1 MKRVYLIGSAMAAGI
16 AFAAAS
22 EGGIGGLAK
31 AAPKAKAPEA
41 AKSKYDDGLAIPAK
55 TRGAI
60 GGTSQLAED
69 LKNCPVGKS
78 FLEEV
83 IVPEGTKES
92 EREAV
97 FKELVRKRSNG
108 VSGTIRRFKKANPGF
123 NFETR
128 TVNDDV
134 LGHGV
139 RIWRVEDKTA

>member
-1 MKRVYLIGSAMAAGI
+1 MKTLVSFGLAAV
-16 AFAAAS
+16 ALAAADA
-22 EGGIGGLAK
+22 GGIGGASK
-31 AAPKAKAPEA
+31 PVPAPKAKAPEV

-55 TRGAI
+55 TRGAV

-83 IVPEGTKES
+83 TVPEGVKES

-108 VSGTIRRFKKANPGF
+108 VAGTIRRFKKANPGY

-128 TVNDDV
+128 TVNSDE

-139 RIWRVEDKTA
+139 RVWRVEDKTA